1 MKNKESIYKIT
12 SIVLILDQMIKLWIQ
27 KSLHLNQQIIII
39 PHFFAIDFVKN
50 TGAAF
55 SILENNTILISIMS
69 VIFILLLNHYIKKEE
84 SFTKLSIVSLGLI
97 LGGIFGNLIDRVIHH
112 GVIDYLSF
120 TIIQYNFPIFN
131 LADAAIVIGVLLF
144 SIDIIIEKRKEST
157 E

>member
-39 PHFFAIDFVKN
+39 PHFFALDFVKN